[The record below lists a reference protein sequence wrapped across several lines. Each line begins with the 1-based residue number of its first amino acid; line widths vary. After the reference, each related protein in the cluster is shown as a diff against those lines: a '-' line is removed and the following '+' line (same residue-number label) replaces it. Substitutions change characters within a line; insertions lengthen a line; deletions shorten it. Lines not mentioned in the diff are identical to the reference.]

1 MYEAPPCE
9 RPAVK
14 VPQRHVEE
22 NVYLGN
28 NTALSQCCSC
38 VQALSQ
44 KISAMFSERTSNPVV
59 PQRQAAPPPRP
70 SKPLVTTAQI
80 PGDVPPYI
88 CQMHFMTSAW
98 FLIHLVSVSQ
108 KSQQDLFSDP
118 ITKKRESFMCPFT
131 SG

>member
-28 NTALSQCCSC
+28 NTALSQYCSC

-44 KISAMFSERTSNPVV
+44 NICAMFSERTSNPVV

-70 SKPLVTTAQI
+70 CKPLVTTAQI
-80 PGDVPPYI
+80 PGDVQLYI
-88 CQMHFMTSAW
+88 CQMHFITSAW
-98 FLIHLVSVSQ
+98 FLIQSPRLCLTEISAGLIQ
-108 KSQQDLFSDP
+108 
-118 ITKKRESFMCPFT
+118 
-131 SG
+131 